1 MKRLLWPIH
10 YRIPF
15 REFFT
20 QESYLLLLALLNL
33 FNGRSYIENFTG
45 NVNEY
50 IEPEFEID
58 VMSDLEA
65 ESVDEAVEDSSSDE
79 EMKQKKRRKLS
90 YSLMYVRESQVLWTE
105 ASRRESTV
113 DRW

>member
-79 EMKQKKRRKLS
+79 EDEAEEEEEVVVQPN
-90 YSLMYVRESQVLWTE
+90 VRQ
-105 ASRRESTV
+105 R
-113 DRW
+113 

>member
-1 MKRLLWPIH
+1 M
-10 YRIPF
+10 
-15 REFFT
+15 
-20 QESYLLLLALLNL
+20 
-33 FNGRSYIENFTG
+33 
-45 NVNEY
+45 NEY

-90 YSLMYVRESQVLWTE
+90 YSLMYVRESQVL
-105 ASRRESTV
+105 
-113 DRW
+113 